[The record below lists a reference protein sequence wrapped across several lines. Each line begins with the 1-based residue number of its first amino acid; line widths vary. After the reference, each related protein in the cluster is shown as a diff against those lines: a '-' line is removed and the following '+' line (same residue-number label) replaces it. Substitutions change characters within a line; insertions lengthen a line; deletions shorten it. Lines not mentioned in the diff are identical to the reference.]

1 MSNRD
6 YSDVKNKLH
15 RLKPELMKR
24 YGVMRIGFFDCYI
37 DQHHHRNCELNILV
51 ELARPLGWDF
61 FYLKE
66 FLERKLET
74 RVDICTEK
82 SLKPALKEEIIQ
94 STTFA

>member
-6 YSDVKNKLH
+6 YSEVKNKL
-15 RLKPELMKR
+15 RNLKPELMKR
-24 YGVMRIGFFDCYI
+24 YGVKRIGFFDSYI
-37 DQHHHRNCELNILV
+37 DLHHHHNCELNILV
-51 ELARPLGWDF
+51 DLTHPLGWEF
-61 FYLKE
+61 FSLKE
-66 FLERKLET
+66 YLERKLET